1 MLQCMLDLKVE
12 DLISLETKLTGL
24 KKYSWIAVAL
34 LASHSADVKIGNFS
48 DNTDTDFF

>member
-1 MLQCMLDLKVE
+1 MLDLKVG

-34 LASHSADVKIGNFS
+34 LVSHSAGIKVGNFS
-48 DNTDTDFF
+48 NNTGTDFF